1 MIMQTVAASGDS
13 TDTKNAVR
21 TVVDQIRAGV
31 YKGLNP
37 LQKLGPAGVPAMMEW
52 ADDRNDMVRAIITQ
66 ALYEIR
72 DERAIPVFVRR
83 LDDSMEGTRGISMH
97 ALSVYPLEN
106 VKSHLSAEMLDSL
119 SKYAQRFEERSY
131 RAVLLIGDLG
141 DTSKVDHLR
150 ALLSKAKTLEL
161 SGAEKDKVP
170 AGRSAEDRMKVAN
183 APAVKGACLKVL
195 LKMGDREAEGEVVRA
210 LREADV
216 SGRVFAVEAIQY
228 AGKDSLVTE
237 LLPLLNDGRK
247 VMRVSK
253 SANDFYFL
261 TVRDKAINA
270 IAEVGRISP
279 PFEIGRISTY
289 TDEQVKQVKAIMRV
303 PDDIDSKYPPLDD
316 GTPREEVARIVER
329 IRGGQPARTG
339 GSLSHLAKTAPE
351 ALLEYINDENPNVR
365 GSILH
370 ALSNVKNPNV
380 INALSRSLDD
390 DEPGIA
396 AIALDNLFQY
406 PRDVLQQ
413 HCDEQLTDRLVKI
426 SWRWSDSS
434 VKALLLLSDLDR
446 KEKIPELLKILQEA
460 NSLQAVTGKTSVIPR
475 IDPPTLGGLY
485 KRGIIDDRLVPF
497 PKVKSA
503 CLKALFKMGTKEGEQ
518 SVLDAIAGDDIDSR
532 VFAMEAIE
540 YASRKDLLKNLLPL
554 LDDNRDAVPGTEFMG
569 IGTTFIKVRSLAV
582 NTIGN
587 VSGVS
592 FSFKI
597 GRGMNYTDAQ
607 VAEVREFLKKQ

>member
-1 MIMQTVAASGDS
+1 
-13 TDTKNAVR
+13 
-21 TVVDQIRAGV
+21 
-31 YKGLNP
+31 
-37 LQKLGPAGVPAMMEW
+37 
-52 ADDRNDMVRAIITQ
+52 
-66 ALYEIR
+66 
-72 DERAIPVFVRR
+72 
-83 LDDSMEGTRGISMH
+83 
-97 ALSVYPLEN
+97 
-106 VKSHLSAEMLDSL
+106 
-119 SKYAQRFEERSY
+119 
-131 RAVLLIGDLG
+131 
-141 DTSKVDHLR
+141 
-150 ALLSKAKTLEL
+150 
-161 SGAEKDKVP
+161 
-170 AGRSAEDRMKVAN
+170 MKVAN

>member
-1 MIMQTVAASGDS
+1 MQTVAASGDS